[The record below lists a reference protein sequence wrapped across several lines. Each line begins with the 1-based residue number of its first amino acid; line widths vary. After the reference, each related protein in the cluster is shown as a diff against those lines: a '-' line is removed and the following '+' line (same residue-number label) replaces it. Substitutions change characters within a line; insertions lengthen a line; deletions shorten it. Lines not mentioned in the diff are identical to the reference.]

1 VVLISA
7 RALSSNTSVAALVRF
22 CLMPS
27 QDRHAIQ
34 FFLFFCG
41 ACTQTKKQIAG
52 QTEYLIA
59 GQIKTRIAGHDN

>member
-1 VVLISA
+1 
-7 RALSSNTSVAALVRF
+7 
-22 CLMPS
+22 MPS